1 MTITRKIAYAALTLC
16 TAFLLSACAT
26 SEKGAL
32 TSYDLGPLNQAGNA
46 QTQTHLKSLGLPT
59 ISLAEVNS
67 PAWLDSRHM
76 MYRLRYS
83 NDQQAHAYA
92 SNQWTMTPAQLF
104 QQRLTTRLSYAG
116 AGIVSAADGALN
128 LPVLHIALDDFS
140 QVFTSAA
147 ENHAHITVRAS
158 LLDGR
163 NLVAQ
168 KMFET
173 QISSS
178 SADAQGGA
186 RALAQASDA
195 VIDQIAGWLSKLPT
209 KK

>member
-1 MTITRKIAYAALTLC
+1 MTITRKIAYAALALY

-26 SEKGAL
+26 SEKSAL

-59 ISLAEVNS
+59 ISLAEVDS

-76 MYRLRYS
+76 MYRLSYS